1 MRVKSLLRSVASV
14 GLATLFLGGCDKDP
28 SAPERV
34 IITPRLAIA
43 TDSVISRQGS
53 IRVLFS
59 GPVNHATALDPGNF
73 VVTNTCTG
81 LPVAG
86 SLRFSGDTL
95 IFAPSQALPFLTG
108 LSVRI
113 QGVLDENNNAME
125 QPVIFRLRTE
135 NPPVS
140 DVSWEQL
147 ASPTNDF
154 LAGVSFIDRDFG
166 MISSGNG
173 GVYRT
178 DNGGTSFAALYKN
191 LDVTGTANIRLASRD
206 SAYMVGAPSFGGS
219 SFSATALFRTT
230 DGGHTFP
237 IVFSQDP
244 ANMFSLALRTRTG
257 AAPEM
262 VIGGSVPGGSGPSMA
277 AWRYDQQKDSIARF
291 VAAEAGTFGNMA
303 EISPDG
309 ANAVLVGG
317 QIIPAGVPTAVGAA
331 YRSTDGGRSY
341 TKVTLPTSARIL
353 NGAGFINN
361 TDTFLLGDTST
372 VLRLNTTTGVVTAL
386 GAAQGIPQSSL
397 DPATGTQLTYIF
409 RRAAFAPDDRTVGWI
424 IGVLVRRVPGQADVR
439 RGVILITRDGG
450 QTFTRQ
456 AVSNAPE
463 NGLGFPELSDIS
475 VVNKNFA
482 VVVGDAGFIAA
493 RKSDTQNFAG
503 LCSFRTTE

>member
-1 MRVKSLLRSVASV
+1 MRVSTLLRSVV
-14 GLATLFLGGCDKDP
+14 GAGLTTLFLGGCDKDP
-28 SAPERV
+28 TALEPV
-34 IITPRLAIA
+34 TLTPRLAIA
-43 TDSVISRQGS
+43 GDTVIARQGS
-53 IRVLFS
+53 IRVLFP
-59 GPVNHATALDPGNF
+59 GTAINQATALDPANF
-73 VVTNTCTG
+73 TVTNTCTG
-81 LPVAG
+81 LPVPG

-95 IFAPSQALPFLTG
+95 VFTPSQALPFLTG

-113 QGVLDENNNAME
+113 QGVLDENNNAMQ

-147 ASPTNDF
+147 PSPTNDF
-154 LAGVSFIDRDFG
+154 VAGVSFVDRDFG
-166 MISSGNG
+166 MISTITG

-178 DNGGTSFAALYKN
+178 DNGGASFAALFKN
-191 LDVTGTANIRLASRD
+191 PDVTGTANIRLASKD
-206 SAYMVGAPSFGGS
+206 SAYVVGAPSFGGAT
-219 SFSATALFRTT
+219 FSASALFRSTN
-230 DGGHTFP
+230 GGQTFP

-262 VIGGSVPGGSGPSMA
+262 VMGGSVGFNLA
-277 AWRYDQQKDSIARF
+277 AWRYDQEKDSIARF
-291 VAAEAGTFGNMA
+291 VAAESGTFGNMA

-309 ANAVLVGG
+309 ANAVVVGG
-317 QIIPAGVPTAVGAA
+317 QQIASGVPTAVGAA
-331 YRSTDGGRSY
+331 YRSNDGGRTY
-341 TKVTLPTSARIL
+341 TKVTLPGSARIL

-361 TDTFLLGDTST
+361 TDALLLGDTST
-372 VLRLNTTTGVVTAL
+372 VLSLNTTTGVVTSL
-386 GAAQGIPQSSL
+386 GAGAGIPQSSL
-397 DPATGTQLTYIF
+397 DPTTGIQLTYNF
-409 RRAAFAPDDRTVGWI
+409 TRAAFAPDDRLVGWI
-424 IGVLVRRVPGQADVR
+424 IGTVVRRVPGQADVR

-463 NGLGFPELSDIS
+463 DGLGFPSLGDIF
-475 VVNKNFA
+475 VLNKNFA